1 MPKRDFRISRRNT
14 CATCEFERKVW
25 NINMFLEVKNLTKS
39 FDGTA
44 VLKGVDF
51 TLEKGQV
58 LSLIGSSGSGKTTLL
73 RCINALETADGG
85 TISVGGNKI
94 FDAELLQSKKKNK
107 LKNKLNFGFV
117 FQSFNLFPQYTALEN
132 VTLAPILHIKDEC
145 KKHKKSKAECAD
157 MIAQA
162 KENAKMLLEKV
173 GLSDK
178 MDLYPCQLS
187 GGQQQRVSI
196 ARALALNPDVLCF
209 DEPTSAL
216 DPEIT
221 GEVLKIIK
229 ELAAEDMTMIIV
241 THEMNFAKDVSDK
254 IIFMDNGVIAEE
266 GTPEKIF
273 GMSDNERLHTFLS
286 SFYGAA

>member
-1 MPKRDFRISRRNT
+1 
-14 CATCEFERKVW
+14 
-25 NINMFLEVKNLTKS
+25 MFLEVNNLTKS

-85 TISVGGNKI
+85 TISVDGNKI
-94 FDAELLQSKKKNK
+94 FDAALLQDKRKNK

-145 KKHKKSKAECAD
+145 KKNKKSKSERDRLIAEV
-157 MIAQA
+157 Q
-162 KENAKMLLEKV
+162 ENAKTLLAKV
-173 GLSDK
+173 GLADK
-178 MDLYPCQLS
+178 MDSYPCQLS

-241 THEMNFAKDVSDK
+241 THEMNFARDVSDK

-273 GMSDNERLHTFLS
+273 GTSDNERLHSFLS

>member
-1 MPKRDFRISRRNT
+1 MPKRDLRILRRKQI
-14 CATCEFERKVW
+14 ERKVW
-25 NINMFLEVKNLTKS
+25 NINMFLEIKNPTKS
-39 FDGTA
+39 FDDTA
-44 VLKGVDF
+44 VLKGINF

-85 TISVGGNKI
+85 TIAVDGNKI
-94 FDAELLQSKKKNK
+94 FDASLLQSRRKNK

-132 VTLAPILHIKDEC
+132 ITLAPILHIKDEC
-145 KKHKKSKAECAD
+145 KKNKKSKAERD
-157 MIAQA
+157 QLIAEVQ
-162 KENAKMLLEKV
+162 ENAKRLLAKV
-173 GLSDK
+173 GLADK
-178 MDLYPCQLS
+178 MDSYPCQLS

-254 IIFMDNGVIAEE
+254 IIFMDQGVIAEE

-273 GMSDNERLHTFLS
+273 GASDNERLHTFLS

>member
-1 MPKRDFRISRRNT
+1 
-14 CATCEFERKVW
+14 
-25 NINMFLEVKNLTKS
+25 
-39 FDGTA
+39 
-44 VLKGVDF
+44 
-51 TLEKGQV
+51 
-58 LSLIGSSGSGKTTLL
+58 LIGSSGSGKTTLL

-85 TISVGGNKI
+85 TISVDGNKI
-94 FDAELLQSKKKNK
+94 FDAALLQDKRKNK

-145 KKHKKSKAECAD
+145 KKNKKSKSERDRLIAEV
-157 MIAQA
+157 Q
-162 KENAKMLLEKV
+162 ENAKTLLAKV
-173 GLSDK
+173 GLADK
-178 MDLYPCQLS
+178 MDSYPCQLS

-241 THEMNFAKDVSDK
+241 THEMNFARDVSDK

-273 GMSDNERLHTFLS
+273 GTSDNERLHSFLS

>member
-1 MPKRDFRISRRNT
+1 
-14 CATCEFERKVW
+14 
-25 NINMFLEVKNLTKS
+25 MFLEVKNLTKS
-39 FDGTA
+39 FEDTH
-44 VLKGVDF
+44 VLKGINF

-85 TISVGGNKI
+85 TISVDGNTI
-94 FDAELLQSKKKNK
+94 FDASLLQSKRKNK

-132 VTLAPILHIKDEC
+132 ITLAPILHIKDEC
-145 KKHKKSKAECAD
+145 KKNKKSKAERD
-157 MIAQA
+157 RLIAEAQ
-162 KENAKMLLEKV
+162 ENAKRLLAKV
-173 GLSDK
+173 GLADK
-178 MDLYPCQLS
+178 MDFYPCQLS

-241 THEMNFAKDVSDK
+241 THEMNFARDVSDK

-266 GTPEKIF
+266 GAPEKIF
-273 GMSDNERLHTFLS
+273 GMSDNERLHSFLS

>member
-1 MPKRDFRISRRNT
+1 
-14 CATCEFERKVW
+14 
-25 NINMFLEVKNLTKS
+25 MFLEVNNLTKS
-39 FDGTA
+39 FEDTH
-44 VLKGVDF
+44 VLKGINF

-85 TISVGGNKI
+85 TIYVDGNKI
-94 FDAELLQSKKKNK
+94 FDAELLNSKKKTQ

-132 VTLAPILHIKDEC
+132 ITLAPIQHIKDDC
-145 KKHKKSKAECAD
+145 KKNKKSKAERKA
-157 MIAQA
+157 MIAAAEEKA
-162 KENAKMLLEKV
+162 KELLAKV
-173 GLSDK
+173 GLADK
-178 MDLYPCQLS
+178 AEFYPCQLS

-229 ELAAEDMTMIIV
+229 ELAAENMTMIIV
-241 THEMNFAKDVSDK
+241 THEMSFAKDVSDK
-254 IIFMDNGVIAEE
+254 IIFMDNGIIAEE

-273 GMSDNERLHTFLS
+273 GASENERLHSFLS
-286 SFYGAA
+286 SFYGAHKV

>member
-1 MPKRDFRISRRNT
+1 
-14 CATCEFERKVW
+14 
-25 NINMFLEVKNLTKS
+25 MFLEVKNLTKS
-39 FDGTA
+39 FEDTH
-44 VLKGVDF
+44 VLKGIDF

-85 TISVGGNKI
+85 TISVDGNII
-94 FDAELLQSKKKNK
+94 FDASLLQSKRKNK

-132 VTLAPILHIKDEC
+132 ITLAPILHIKDEC
-145 KKHKKSKAECAD
+145 KKNRKPKAERD
-157 MIAQA
+157 RLIAEAQ
-162 KENAKMLLEKV
+162 ENAKTLLAKV
-173 GLSDK
+173 GLADK
-178 MDLYPCQLS
+178 MDFYPCQLS

-241 THEMNFAKDVSDK
+241 THEMNFARDVSDK

-273 GMSDNERLHTFLS
+273 GTSDNERLHAFLS

>member
-1 MPKRDFRISRRNT
+1 
-14 CATCEFERKVW
+14 
-25 NINMFLEVKNLTKS
+25 MFLEVKNLTKS
-39 FDGTA
+39 FDGTK
-44 VLKGVDF
+44 VLKGVNF
-51 TLEKGQV
+51 GLERGQV
-58 LSLIGSSGSGKTTLL
+58 LSIIGSSGSGKTTLL

-85 TISVGGNKI
+85 EIYVAGNQI
-94 FDAELLQSKKKNK
+94 FDASLLKGNGKNK

-117 FQSFNLFPQYTALEN
+117 FQSFNLFPQYTAFEN
-132 VTLAPILHIKDEC
+132 VTLAPILHIKDLC
-145 KKHKKSKAECAD
+145 KKQKKSKAERDAL
-157 MIAQA
+157 IQEAEEKA
-162 KENAKMLLEKV
+162 KTLLTKV
-173 GLSDK
+173 GLADK
-178 MDLYPCQLS
+178 MDCYPCQLS

-241 THEMNFAKDVSDK
+241 THEMNFARDVSDK

-266 GTPEKIF
+266 GAPEEIF
-273 GMSDNERLHTFLS
+273 EKTKTTRLHAFLS
-286 SFYGAA
+286 SFYTGNAV

>member
-1 MPKRDFRISRRNT
+1 
-14 CATCEFERKVW
+14 
-25 NINMFLEVKNLTKS
+25 MFLEVKNLTKS
-39 FDGTA
+39 FEDTH
-44 VLKGVDF
+44 VLKGIDF

-85 TISVGGNKI
+85 TITVDRNTI
-94 FDAELLQSKKKNK
+94 FDASLLQTKRKNK

-132 VTLAPILHIKDEC
+132 ITLAPILHIKDEC
-145 KKHKKSKAECAD
+145 KKNKKSKSERD
-157 MIAQA
+157 RLIEEAQEHA
-162 KENAKMLLEKV
+162 KTLLAKV
-173 GLSDK
+173 GLADK
-178 MDLYPCQLS
+178 MDFYPCQLS

-241 THEMNFAKDVSDK
+241 THEMNFARDVSDK

-273 GMSDNERLHTFLS
+273 GTSDNERLHSFLS
-286 SFYGAA
+286 SFYGA

>member
-1 MPKRDFRISRRNT
+1 
-14 CATCEFERKVW
+14 
-25 NINMFLEVKNLTKS
+25 MFLEVKNLTKS
-39 FDGTA
+39 FEDTR
-44 VLKGVDF
+44 VLKGIDF

-85 TISVGGNKI
+85 TIYVDGNKI
-94 FDAELLQSKKKNK
+94 FDAELLNGKKKNQ

-132 VTLAPILHIKDEC
+132 VTLAPIQHIKDEC
-145 KKHKKSKAECAD
+145 KKYKKSKLYRQA
-157 MIAQA
+157 MIAAAEEQA
-162 KENAKMLLEKV
+162 KELLKKV
-173 GLSDK
+173 GLADK
-178 MDLYPCQLS
+178 MDHYPCQLS

-266 GTPEKIF
+266 GTPDHIF
-273 GMSDNERLHTFLS
+273 GSSENPRLHSFLS
-286 SFYGAA
+286 SFYGAHKV

>member
-1 MPKRDFRISRRNT
+1 
-14 CATCEFERKVW
+14 
-25 NINMFLEVKNLTKS
+25 MFLEIKNLTKS
-39 FDGTA
+39 FDDTA
-44 VLKGVDF
+44 VLKGINF

-85 TISVGGNKI
+85 TIAVDGNKI
-94 FDAELLQSKKKNK
+94 FDASLLQSRRKNK

-132 VTLAPILHIKDEC
+132 ITLAPILHIKDEC
-145 KKHKKSKAECAD
+145 KKNKKSKAERD
-157 MIAQA
+157 QLIAEVQ
-162 KENAKMLLEKV
+162 ENAKRLLAKV
-173 GLSDK
+173 GLADK
-178 MDLYPCQLS
+178 MDSYPCQLS

-254 IIFMDNGVIAEE
+254 IIFMDQGVIAEE

-273 GMSDNERLHTFLS
+273 GASDNERLHTFLS

>member
-1 MPKRDFRISRRNT
+1 
-14 CATCEFERKVW
+14 
-25 NINMFLEVKNLTKS
+25 MFLEVKNLTKS

-51 TLEKGQV
+51 ALEKGQV

-85 TISVGGNKI
+85 TISVDGNKI
-94 FDAELLQSKKKNK
+94 FDAALLQEKKRNK

-145 KKHKKSKAECAD
+145 KKNKKSKDECARL
-157 MIAQA
+157 IVAA
-162 KENAKMLLEKV
+162 EENAKTLLGKV

-273 GMSDNERLHTFLS
+273 GTSDNMRLHEFLS

>member
-1 MPKRDFRISRRNT
+1 
-14 CATCEFERKVW
+14 
-25 NINMFLEVKNLTKS
+25 MFLEVRGLTKS

-44 VLKGVDF
+44 VLKGIDF

-58 LSLIGSSGSGKTTLL
+58 LSVIGSSGSGKTTLL
-73 RCINALETADGG
+73 RCINSLETADGG
-85 TISVGGNKI
+85 KIFVGGNKI
-94 FDAELLQSKKKNK
+94 FDAQDADAGRGIPREARLS
-107 LKNKLNFGFV
+107 FGLV
-117 FQSFNLFPQYTALEN
+117 FQAFHLFPQYTALEN
-132 VTLAPILHIKDEC
+132 VTLAPELRIRGLC
-145 KKHKKSKAECAD
+145 KKQKLSREQRARMLKEETDKALE
-157 MIAQA
+157 
-162 KENAKMLLEKV
+162 LLGKV

-178 MDLYPCQLS
+178 RDFYPCQLS

-241 THEMNFAKDVSDK
+241 THEMAFARDVSDK
-254 IIFMDNGVIAEE
+254 ILFMDDGVVAAQGTSEE
-266 GTPEKIF
+266 IF
-273 GMSDNERLHTFLS
+273 GSHENTRLQAFLT
-286 SFYGAA
+286 SFYNNHTETGAV

>member
-1 MPKRDFRISRRNT
+1 
-14 CATCEFERKVW
+14 
-25 NINMFLEVKNLTKS
+25 MFLEVKNLTKS
-39 FDGTA
+39 FEDTH
-44 VLKGVDF
+44 VLKGIDF
-51 TLEKGQV
+51 SLEKGQV

-85 TISVGGNKI
+85 TIYVDGNKI
-94 FDAELLQSKKKNK
+94 FDAALLNKKKK
-107 LKNKLNFGFV
+107 SQLKNKLNFGFV

-132 VTLAPILHIKDEC
+132 VTLAPIQHIKDEC
-145 KKHKKSKAECAD
+145 KKNKKSKAECKA
-157 MIAQA
+157 MIEQAQ
-162 KENAKMLLEKV
+162 ENARELLCKV

-229 ELAAEDMTMIIV
+229 ELAAENMTMIIV
-241 THEMNFAKDVSDK
+241 THEMSFAKDVSDK
-254 IIFMDNGVIAEE
+254 IIFMDNGVIADE
-266 GTPEKIF
+266 GTPDKIF
-273 GMSDNERLHTFLS
+273 GSSTNERLHSFLS
-286 SFYGAA
+286 SFYGAHKV